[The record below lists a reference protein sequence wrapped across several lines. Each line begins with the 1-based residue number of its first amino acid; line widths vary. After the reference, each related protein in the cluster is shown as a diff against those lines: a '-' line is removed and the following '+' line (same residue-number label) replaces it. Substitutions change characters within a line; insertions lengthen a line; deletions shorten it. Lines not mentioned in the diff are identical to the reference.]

1 MAKPLI
7 PISYRQASIF
17 ALFLVLYEFLT
28 YIANDMI
35 MPGMIKVVASFNG
48 RESDIANSLTYY
60 LLGGA
65 SLQLILG
72 PISDRYGRRV
82 VMLSGAVLFFCCT
95 IGIACSNSMSQFMF
109 GRFFQGMG
117 LCFISVVGYAALQE
131 IFAEMDAIRM
141 VALMANVST
150 IAPLVGPFFG
160 ALVVYYTSWRF
171 IFIGISFFT
180 CLAWWGLWKYM
191 PETVGVSRLDKTT
204 LHSVPLSPKTII
216 SNYWALCI
224 NPTFM
229 FSCIALGLIGSPCLI
244 WIALSPV
251 LLVKMA
257 HLSIIQYGIW
267 QIPVF
272 GACILGS
279 LFLQRMT
286 HRHIIRSLI
295 FKGTFFVIVGVF
307 LMFAMTAYFGEAY
320 YFILPGILLYFFGIG
335 FVTAPLSRYIL
346 FSTPIMKGTASAV
359 MSMMQMS
366 IQALGLLLATF
377 VYQTHHNFILAM
389 DCLITGLVA
398 LFFLGLAFYFCSAS
412 KAIKR

>member
-7 PISYRQASIF
+7 SISYRQALMF

-35 MPGMIKVVASFNG
+35 MPGMIKVVSSFNG

-95 IGIACSNSMSQFMF
+95 IGIACSGSMTQFMF

-117 LCFISVVGYAALQE
+117 LCFIGVIGYAALQE
-131 IFAEMDAIRM
+131 IFAEMDAIRI

-150 IAPLVGPFFG
+150 IAPLIGPFLG
-160 ALVVYYTSWRF
+160 ALVVYYASWRV
-171 IFIGISFFT
+171 IFIGISFFAL
-180 CLAWWGLWKYM
+180 LAWWGLWKYM
-191 PETVGVSRLDKTT
+191 PETVGVSRLDDTT
-204 LHSVPLSPKTII
+204 LHKVPLSPKTVF

-229 FSCIALGLIGSPCLI
+229 FGCIALGLVGSPCLI

-251 LLVKMA
+251 LLVKVA
-257 HLSIIQYGIW
+257 HLSIIQYGVW
-267 QIPVF
+267 QIPIF

-286 HRHIIRSLI
+286 HRHVVKHLI
-295 FKGTFFVIVGVF
+295 LKGTFFVIVGVF
-307 LMFAMTAYFGEAY
+307 LMFAMTAYFGETY

-366 IQALGLLLATF
+366 IQALGLVLATF
-377 VYQTHHNFILAM
+377 LYQTHQNRILAI
-389 DCLITGLVA
+389 DCFITGLIA
-398 LFFLGLAFYFCSAS
+398 IFFLGAAFYFCTDS
-412 KAIKR
+412 KEE